1 MGIKTRSLCR
11 LGRGILPVLAKVGAI
26 LGLRSSKTEDADDS
40 SGRYPRG
47 GQYRHWLKGG
57 ADRKGIFPKFCSSHR
72 IFRHPDQANRISIVC
87 ENVDLAKLKA
97 TMDRAEAKALNCEAH
112 RDRAN

>member
-47 GQYRHWLKGG
+47 GQYRHGLKVERIG
-57 ADRKGIFPKFCSSHR
+57 KGY
-72 IFRHPDQANRISIVC
+72 FRNFVQAIEFSDTLIRLTAFQSF
-87 ENVDLAKLKA
+87 ARMW
-97 TMDRAEAKALNCEAH
+97 TSLN
-112 RDRAN
+112 